1 MKFRYQKYGPKYI
14 RPVINIRVANKDGSK
29 SRRYE
34 VLIDSGAD
42 LNIFDAEIAG
52 FLEIDLESRQKAFV
66 YGITSGEAEPFYIHE
81 IFLDIGGHKFKS
93 YAGFKRGLKNSY
105 GNVGQVEFFDEFVVK
120 FDLLKEEIEL
130 KERT

>member
-1 MKFRYQKYGPKYI
+1 MKFKYKKYGPKYI

-42 LNIFDAEIAG
+42 LNIFDAEIAE
-52 FLEIDLESRQKAFV
+52 LLDINLESGQPAFV

-81 IFLDIGGHKFKS
+81 ISLDIGGHKFKS

-105 GNVGQVEFFDEFVVK
+105 GNVGQVGFFDEFVVK

-130 KERT
+130 KERN